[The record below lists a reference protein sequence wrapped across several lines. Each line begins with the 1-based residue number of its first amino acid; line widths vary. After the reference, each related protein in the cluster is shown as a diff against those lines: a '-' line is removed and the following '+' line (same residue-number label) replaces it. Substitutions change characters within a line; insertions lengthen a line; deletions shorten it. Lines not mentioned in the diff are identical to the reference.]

1 MKKRE
6 SNVSDP
12 ERIYNAAVD
21 LIDRHLAEGRGDK
34 TAIIDDAGSYTY
46 GELAARVNRAANLL
60 IDLGLERENRIA
72 QIMLDSV
79 DFPAVFW
86 GAIKAGIVPIAL
98 NTLLTA
104 DQYLGILND
113 GRAKVLFIS
122 KALLP
127 SVEPIL
133 DKLEFL
139 EKVVVTGGD
148 AGQHLALDDL
158 SQAASDRFEAVET
171 CVDETAFWLYSSGST
186 GLPKGVQHRHS
197 SPRFT
202 ADTYGRQVLGM
213 TEDDVVFSAAKLFFA
228 YGLGNGMSF
237 PFTVGATV
245 VLMAERPTPDAVIK
259 RMNEHNPTIF
269 FGVPT
274 LFGAMLASDA
284 CTADNGSA
292 NLRLLASAGEALPG
306 DIAKR
311 VEQRFGVEVL
321 DGIGSTEMLHIYMS
335 NQRGNVCYD
344 SSGIPVPGYQVRIVD
359 DDGNDLPRGEIG
371 ELIVNGVS
379 AADGYWNRRGKSEA
393 TFRGPW
399 TWSGD
404 KFYQD
409 EDGFYHCC
417 GRSDDMFKVSGIWVS
432 PFEVEAA
439 LLSHDAVLEAA
450 VVPHPDAEDL
460 LKPKAFVIFAD
471 GVEYGEELFEE
482 LKEHV
487 KTQTGAW
494 KYPRWI
500 EPRDELPKTAT
511 GKIQRFKLVQ

>member
-1 MKKRE
+1 M
-6 SNVSDP
+6 SDA
-12 ERIYNAAVD
+12 ERTYNAAVD
-21 LIDRHLAEGRGDK
+21 LIDRHLEEGRQDK
-34 TAIIDDAGSYTY
+34 IAIIDDAGSYTY

-60 IDLGLERENRIA
+60 KDLGVEREARVA
-72 QIMLDSV
+72 QIMLDTV

-98 NTLLTA
+98 NTLLTPE
-104 DQYLGILND
+104 QYLGILND
-113 GRAKVLFIS
+113 GRAKVLFLS
-122 KALLP
+122 HALLP
-127 SVEPIL
+127 SVEPVL
-133 DKLEFL
+133 DQLEFV
-139 EKVVVTGGD
+139 EKIVITGGD
-148 AGQHLALDDL
+148 AGGHLAFDDL
-158 SQAASDRFEAVET
+158 SHAASDRFDAVGT
-171 CVDETAFWLYSSGST
+171 CIDETAFWLYSSGST
-186 GLPKGVQHRHS
+186 GLPKGVKHRHS
-197 SPRFT
+197 SLRFT

-213 TEDDVVFSAAKLFFA
+213 TQDDVVFSAAKLFFA

-245 VLMAERPTPDAVIK
+245 VLMAERPTPDTVME
-259 RMNEHNPTIF
+259 RLREHNPTIF

-274 LFGAMLASDA
+274 LFGAMLANDA
-284 CTADNGSA
+284 CMPDNGSD
-292 NLRLLASAGEALPG
+292 NLRLMASAGEALPG

-311 VEQRFGVEVL
+311 LEQRFGVSVL

-335 NQRGNVCYD
+335 NQQGKVCYD
-344 SSGIPVPGYQVRIVD
+344 SSGIPVPGYKVRIVD
-359 DDGNDLPRGEIG
+359 EDGNDVPQGEIG
-371 ELIVNGVS
+371 ELIVNGGS
-379 AADGYWNRRGKSEA
+379 AADGYWNRRDKSEA

-409 EDGFYHCC
+409 EEGFYHCC

-439 LLSHDAVLEAA
+439 LLSHDAVVEAA

-460 LKPKAFVIFAD
+460 LKPKAFVIFAE
-471 GVEYGEELFEE
+471 GVDYGETLFEE

-511 GKIQRFKLVQ
+511 GKIQRYKLVQ

>member
-1 MKKRE
+1 M
-6 SNVSDP
+6 SDA
-12 ERIYNAAVD
+12 ERIYNAAAD
-21 LIDRHLAEGRGDK
+21 LIDRHLEEGRAGK

-46 GELAARVNRAANLL
+46 GELAARVNRGANLL
-60 IDLGLERENRIA
+60 QGLGLEREHRIA

-79 DFPAVFW
+79 DFAAVFW

-98 NTLLTA
+98 NTLLTSE
-104 DQYLGILND
+104 QYLGILND

-122 KALLP
+122 HALLP
-127 SVEPIL
+127 TVEPIL

-148 AGQHLALDDL
+148 AGPHLAFDDL
-158 SQAASDRFEAVET
+158 SQAASDAFEAVPT
-171 CVDETAFWLYSSGST
+171 CIDETAFWLYSSGST
-186 GLPKGVQHRHS
+186 GLPKGVKHRHS

-213 TEDDVVFSAAKLFFA
+213 TENDTVFSAAKLFFA

-237 PFTVGATV
+237 PFTVGAAV
-245 VLMAERPTPDAVIK
+245 ILMAERPTPDTVMQ
-259 RMNEHNPTIF
+259 RLREHNPTIF

-284 CTADNGSA
+284 CTPENGSS
-292 NLRLLASAGEALPG
+292 NLRLMASAGEALPG
-306 DIAKR
+306 DIAR
-311 VEQRFGVEVL
+311 RLEDRFGVDVL

-335 NQRGNVCYD
+335 NQSGKVCYD
-344 SSGIPVPGYQVRIVD
+344 SSGVPVPGYTVRIVD
-359 DDGNDLPRGEIG
+359 EDGNDVPQGEIG
-371 ELIVNGVS
+371 ELIVNGGS
-379 AADGYWNRRGKSEA
+379 SADGYWNRRDKSET

-439 LLSHDAVLEAA
+439 LLSHDSVMEAA

-471 GVEYGEELFEE
+471 GFDYSEELFEE

-487 KTQTGAW
+487 KTRTGAW

-500 EPRDELPKTAT
+500 EARTELPKTAT
-511 GKIQRFKLVQ
+511 GKIQRFKLVE